1 MPTRVGNAAAVLA
14 AAWSLPHRCCQ
25 ALLRA
30 SSSAVVS
37 AAGGGG
43 YSYRGYVGTASQ
55 RASKTT
61 ASLAGSFVPGGAG
74 RRKVTTAAAAAAGR
88 IGSSGC
94 SGSGSGSSFVGGG
107 PRGSAA
113 AGGRDGTAM
122 RMVSGGGSDESQFFT
137 DPDAP
142 LDVEGIGPPGPLV
155 GGDQVRHEGCK
166 QRSGRNSSPTALLQN
181 ENKVLIWARR
191 WWCGARG
198 TLCVRGC
205 LSRLSA
211 QILCEACGRH
221 CCCTANSGS
230 RHETCTRHTHLRCLA
245 QALQSQVLAL
255 TAYTPDTCRRPL

>member
-1 MPTRVGNAAAVLA
+1 MPARVGNAAAVLA

-37 AAGGGG
+37 AAAGGG

-88 IGSSGC
+88 IGSSGR
-94 SGSGSGSSFVGGG
+94 SGSGSSFVGGG

-155 GGDQVRHEGCK
+155 GGDQVRHEGLQTAVRTQQFTHGPAAKRKQGLDLGEAMVVWCK
-166 QRSGRNSSPTALLQN
+166 GHFVCAWVSQPVVSSNL
-181 ENKVLIWARR
+181 V
-191 WWCGARG
+191 
-198 TLCVRGC
+198 
-205 LSRLSA
+205 
-211 QILCEACGRH
+211 
-221 CCCTANSGS
+221 
-230 RHETCTRHTHLRCLA
+230 
-245 QALQSQVLAL
+245 
-255 TAYTPDTCRRPL
+255 